1 MPGFNGTGPNGRG
14 SMTGR
19 GMGRCNDG
27 GNRAPGFAGRGL
39 GRGAGRG
46 LGRGAGQGL
55 GRGFGYN
62 TNVPSDKESLKN
74 IAKDLKSDLDYVNN
88 KLKETESEE

>member
-19 GMGRCNDG
+19 RMGRCNDG

-39 GRGAGRG
+39 GLGRGQGLGRGAGRG
-46 LGRGAGQGL
+46 LG
-55 GRGFGYN
+55 YN
-62 TNVPSDKESLKN
+62 TNVPADRESLKN
-74 IAKDLKSDLDYVNN
+74 VAKDLKSDLDYINN